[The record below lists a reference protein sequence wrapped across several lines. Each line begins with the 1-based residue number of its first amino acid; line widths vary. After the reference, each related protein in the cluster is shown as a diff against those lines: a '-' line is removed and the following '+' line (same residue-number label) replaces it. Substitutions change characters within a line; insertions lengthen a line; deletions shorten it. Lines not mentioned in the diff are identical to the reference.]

1 MGFESRV
8 LRRFK
13 LLDYRRSRV
22 LRSMRSGIQRVLRQ
36 MCIPTSPRLALLRPS
51 IVRIARYEDLEQRA
65 LLATIAQL
73 VDDTIAGGAISIR
86 NADSVLF
93 SNIVSVGSKNYFVA
107 TDGLNGQELWT
118 INEFGLAEMVEDS
131 IPGGGINPG
140 SANSSPSLLTNVNGV
155 LYFRANDGTNGNE
168 LWRVNASG
176 TAEMVEDDL
185 PNGGLG
191 PGYPATTPDLLTN
204 VAGTL
209 YFVANDGAN
218 GRELW
223 RVDGSGTAE
232 LVEDGLPG
240 GGINPGS
247 AGSFP
252 YGLSEVNG
260 SLYFRANDGA
270 NGTELWTIDP
280 LGVAVM
286 IEDSL
291 PGGGLNPGAGSS
303 TATNLTAVG
312 STVFF
317 TANDGANGVELWR
330 ITSPGH
336 AEMVEDAIPGGG
348 IALGSYGSPRYLTN
362 VNGTLYFT
370 ANDGTNGL
378 ELWRVNPSGIAEM
391 VEDSIAE
398 GGINPGASSSTP
410 EFLVNVAGT
419 LYFSADDGTN
429 GTELW
434 RINGSG
440 VAEMVED
447 SVPGGGIAPGSF
459 PFASGSRPRY
469 LTNVAGTL
477 FFNATDGSNGYEL
490 WRVNASGIAE
500 LVEDAIAGGGLS
512 SGASSSFP
520 RDIIDI
526 SGTAY
531 FRAGDSVSSERLW
544 RATSTGLAEIVE
556 DGVPGGGI
564 KERISGQA
572 FLLGFTNIN
581 GTLYFTADDG
591 INGKELWHI
600 NSNGLAEMIEDSI
613 PGGGING
620 VLIGADIRYLTNV
633 NGTLYFRADDGPSGH
648 ELWRINSSGVA
659 DIVNSAA
666 GHGGVV
672 PGVIGS
678 YPLYLTN
685 AGGTLYFSADD
696 RVNGRELWRV
706 NSSGLAELVEDAIPG
721 GGINPGMD
729 GSHPRNMLKA
739 GETVYFSAGDA
750 LNGAELWRI
759 NSLGF
764 AEIVEDM
771 IPGGGIA
778 PGASSS
784 TPSNLTNVNGI
795 LYFNAN
801 DSMYGGSGLGLW
813 RVNSSGIAEQVD
825 DNTPGD
831 GIGTGNPNPQ
841 YLTVSSGTLYFSA
854 DDGVNG
860 RELWR
865 VNASGT
871 AEIIEDG
878 IPGGGLEPGAASSY
892 PRYLTD
898 VNGVLYFTKILDEVN
913 GTELWRVNG
922 SGMAEIVED
931 SLPGAGIR
939 PGTASSYPRSLTNVD
954 GKLYFSANDGVNGS
968 ELWHINS
975 SGIAEMVEDSISGGG
990 INPGAGSSAPYLQAR
1005 GIVNGL
1011 LYFSASDGTNGQE
1024 LWRVSNSG
1032 IAEIVEDSVPGGGI
1046 RPGSA
1051 GSSIGYLTNVAGVL
1065 FFRASDGTNGS
1076 ELWSINSSGLAEM
1089 VEDGIPGGGIRPGS
1103 SGSEPRNLVNISGTL
1118 FFTANDGTHGVSLW
1132 KATTV
1137 QPTEVVD
1144 AFVYHKGSSFA
1155 FEGVEAALDTV
1166 KSLAKEGPTPQTLTY
1181 DNLVNTSRGINGLAF
1196 DIANLPPSS
1205 LTVADFEFQMSPQG
1219 AFELGVHPPESWQLA
1234 PTPASLS
1241 VNSAATSR
1249 VVIDWPDLA
1258 IINRWLRVTIKAN
1271 ANTGLEQAEVYYLGH
1286 LRGETTGLSGEIY
1299 TVAFADITAIRSS
1312 VGQTVSVGSIFDI
1325 DKNGAV
1331 AFSDISAMRGNIGV
1345 QLSNITIPAA
1355 GEAGQSSNIPA
1366 STTGDSGNNR
1376 SVIPVPMHLSSQQ
1389 WLSSGTFRADR
1400 RPQVMSMSSSEVF
1413 ALGRLTRSQLSTQ
1426 KIQSNG
1432 TLHDYAIMMLCGA
1445 SQNTLNATESH
1456 QTLSGKLL
1464 LRVAPERIS
1473 IDF

>member
-1 MGFESRV
+1 MSLKSRV
-8 LRRFK
+8 S
-13 LLDYRRSRV
+13 RRSLLFGFLRAHFLRFLRANFHRRLHPSWTTTQSHSTTQRAAVGRV
-22 LRSMRSGIQRVLRQ
+22 GQFEV
-36 MCIPTSPRLALLRPS
+36 
-51 IVRIARYEDLEQRA
+51 LEQRA
-65 LLATIAQL
+65 LLAAVAQL
-73 VDDTIAGGAISIR
+73 VDDTVTGGAISIR

-93 SNIVSVGSKNYFVA
+93 SNIVSVGNKQYFVA

-118 INEFGLAEMVEDS
+118 IDEFGLAEMVEDS

-140 SANSSPSLLTNVNGV
+140 SAGSTPALLTNVDGV
-155 LYFRANDGTNGNE
+155 LYFRANDGTNGIE

-223 RVDGSGTAE
+223 RVDGSGTAK
-232 LVEDGLPG
+232 LVEDSLPG

-252 YGLSEVNG
+252 SGLSDVQG
-260 SLYFRANDGA
+260 SLYFRANDGV

-280 LGVAVM
+280 LGVAQM

-303 TATNLTAVG
+303 AATNLTAVG

-317 TANDGANGVELWR
+317 TANDGSNGVELWR
-330 ITSPGH
+330 ITSPGL

-362 VNGTLYFT
+362 VSGTLYFT

-398 GGINPGASSSTP
+398 GGIYPGASSSTP

-500 LVEDAIAGGGLS
+500 LVEDAIAGGGLR

-531 FRAGDSVSSERLW
+531 FRAGDNVSSETLW

-556 DGVPGGGI
+556 DGIPGGGI

-591 INGKELWHI
+591 INGKELWRI
-600 NSNGLAEMIEDSI
+600 NSSGLAEMIEDSI

-633 NGTLYFRADDGPSGH
+633 NGTLYLRADDGPSGH
-648 ELWRINSSGVA
+648 ELWRINSSGIA
-659 DIVNSAA
+659 EIVNSAA
-666 GHGGVV
+666 GPGGVV

-685 AGGTLYFSADD
+685 VDGTLYFSADD

-721 GGINPGMD
+721 GGINPGID

-739 GETVYFSAGDA
+739 GETVYFTAGDA

-771 IPGGGIA
+771 IPGGGIN
-778 PGASSS
+778 PNGSSS
-784 TPSNLTNVNGI
+784 PFNLTNVNGT
-795 LYFNAN
+795 LYFGAR
-801 DSMYGGSGLGLW
+801 DHGFGLGLW
-813 RVNSSGIAEQVD
+813 RVNSSGLAEQVD
-825 DNTPGD
+825 DNAPGE

-878 IPGGGLEPGAASSY
+878 IPGGGLESGAASSY

-931 SLPGAGIR
+931 SLPGGGIR
-939 PGTASSYPRSLTNVD
+939 PGTASSYPRSLTNVA
-954 GKLYFSANDGVNGS
+954 GRLYFSANDGVNGT
-968 ELWHINS
+968 ELWRIS
-975 SGIAEMVEDSISGGG
+975 DLGLAEMVEDSMPGGG
-990 INPGAGSSAPYLQAR
+990 IRPGAASSNPYQMTR
-1005 GIVNGL
+1005 NGIVNGQ
-1011 LYFSASDGTNGQE
+1011 LYFNATDANGPE
-1024 LWRVSNSG
+1024 LWRINDSG
-1032 IAEIVEDSVPGGGI
+1032 TAEIVEDSIPGGGI

-1051 GSSIGYLTNVAGVL
+1051 GSVPFYMTNVNGQL
-1065 FFRASDGTNGS
+1065 FFSANDFTNGR
-1076 ELWSINSSGLAEM
+1076 ELWTVNSNGIAEL
-1089 VEDGIPGGGIRPGS
+1089 VEDAIPGGGIGPSGQ
-1103 SGSEPRNLVNISGTL
+1103 GSEPRSLMNISGTL
-1118 FFTANDGTHGVSLW
+1118 YFTANDGTHGVSLW

-1144 AFVYHKGSSFA
+1144 AFVYHKGSTFA

-1196 DIANLPPSS
+1196 DIANLPASS
-1205 LTVADFEFQMSPQG
+1205 LTVADFEFQVSPQG

-1234 PTPASLS
+1234 PNPASLS

-1286 LRGETTGLSGEIY
+1286 LRGETTGLFGDTY
-1299 TVAFADITAIRSS
+1299 TVAFADITPIRSS
-1312 VGQTVSVGSIFDI
+1312 VGQTVNAGSIFDI
-1325 DKNGAV
+1325 DKNGTV
-1331 AFSDISAMRGNIGV
+1331 AFSDISAMRDNIGI

-1355 GEAGQSSNIPA
+1355 GGAGSSSNLSSSRPGESGDSSRSAVPVPLHLVAGQL
-1366 STTGDSGNNR
+1366 
-1376 SVIPVPMHLSSQQ
+1376 LSSV
-1389 WLSSGTFRADR
+1389 TICADR
-1400 RPQVMSMSSSEVF
+1400 RPQVVSMFSSEMSL
-1413 ALGRLTRSQLSTQ
+1413 LGRLTRPQHSPQASQA
-1426 KIQSNG
+1426 KG
-1432 TLHDYAIMMLCGA
+1432 AVHDQAIMMLSGPPQDTVH
-1445 SQNTLNATESH
+1445 STDSH
-1456 QTLSGKLL
+1456 QALVERNL
-1464 LRVAPERIS
+1464 LR
-1473 IDF
+1473 DFSPRRSMDF